1 MDNVATTF
9 TNSGRKDPRLN
20 ESGKTHL
27 MIQRQRRSYKRADP
41 PRKHQKALPP
51 EVYRQLL
58 RTAIANRET
67 ARAILLGASVFF
79 CKRSCEYSKTPRT
92 EQKTRTSR
100 PCDISFRIGAQEIPH
115 NSPWLHLAETISIT
129 FGQQKTEVQE
139 ETVTQFRTNDPELC
153 PVNLW
158 AKVIKRLMTYP
169 NYNPKWPV
177 YTYHDGKKF
186 SNLAS
191 GEFLNDI
198 RAVVDAI
205 GPTVLGFTSTDVGTH
220 SNRAG
225 GAMMMYL
232 AKTPPYT
239 IMMIGRWSSNAFLR
253 YIEKQVLEFSR
264 GVSTKMLLCNTFF
277 NIPLKPWTTTD
288 TEKSRSANQ
297 YYMPAL
303 RNVFGRDNTDHN
315 SHFLI
320 TTSC

>member
-1 MDNVATTF
+1 MDNVATTIS
-9 TNSGRKDPRLN
+9 NSGRKDPRLN
-20 ESGKTHL
+20 ESGTTHL
-27 MIQRQRRSYKRADP
+27 MIQRQKRGYKRADP

-58 RTAIANRET
+58 RTALTDREK
-67 ARAILLGASVFF
+67 ARANLLSGALFF
-79 CKRSCEYSKTPRT
+79 CKRSCEYSKTPRS

-100 PCDISFRIGAQEIPH
+100 PCDITFRVGAQEIPH
-115 NSPWLHLAETISIT
+115 HHQGLHYSESVSIT
-129 FGQQKTEVQE
+129 FGPQKTEVQE
-139 ETVTQFRTNDPELC
+139 ETVTQYRSNDPELC
-153 PVNLW
+153 PVELW
-158 AKVIKRLMTYP
+158 ANVIKRLRAYP
-169 NYNPKWPV
+169 HYNPKWPV

-205 GPTVLGFTSTDVGTH
+205 GPTVLGFKSTDVGTH

-239 IMMIGRWSSNAFLR
+239 IMMMGRWASNAFLR

-277 NIPLKPWTTTD
+277 NIPLKPWTDTD

-303 RNVFGRDNTDHN
+303 RSVFGPDKANLN
-315 SHFLI
+315 SHTLV
-320 TTSC
+320 TSY